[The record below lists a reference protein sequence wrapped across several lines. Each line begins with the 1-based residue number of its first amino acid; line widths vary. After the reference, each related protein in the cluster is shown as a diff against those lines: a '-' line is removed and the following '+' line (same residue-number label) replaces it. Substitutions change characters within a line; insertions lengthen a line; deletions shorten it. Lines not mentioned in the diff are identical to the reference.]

1 MTPIRGPRPTHPSGK
16 PKAAEDISRSDYR
29 GVYEEPL
36 VPRLRARE
44 LKSAVGFMAQITR
57 EDEE

>member
-1 MTPIRGPRPTHPSGK
+1 MTPIRGPRPGHPSGK
-16 PKAAEDISRSDYR
+16 PKVTEEPSRSDYR
-29 GVYEEPL
+29 GISEEPL

-57 EDEE
+57 EDDE